1 MRDVAGDPAPAN
13 KADEKTSPYSWYVLA
28 ILTLVYT
35 FNFVDRQII
44 AIVSPAI
51 KEELGLSDS
60 MLGLLKGLAFAVLY
74 TLLGIPIAWAA
85 DRWNRVN
92 IVSIALAVWSAFTA
106 MSGLA
111 SNAFQLTL
119 ARIGVGIGEAGGSP
133 PSHSII
139 SDYFPKEK
147 RSTALAIYSLG
158 IPFGQTLAFLAGG
171 WVLENLGWRNAFFV
185 VGIPGIALAILMKLT
200 VREPVRGAQ
209 DAGKSLHT
217 VSFKEGVK
225 TLLAIPSFWGL
236 LVAATAASFTGY
248 GVGLWAVDYYRR
260 TFELSYQEI
269 TVPLGILNG
278 TAYVIGT
285 YLGGYL
291 TDRFGKKNK
300 GAYAS
305 IPALGMLF
313 TIPVG
318 LFQLWAPS
326 PFWAFFWAAPF
337 LVGLGMYLGPT
348 WALVQTLAPA
358 NMRAFAVAFMFFI
371 LNLIALGL
379 APLWVGGLS
388 DIFAATY
395 GEVKGLQISMST
407 LVISSAIAV
416 AAFFWTARKL
426 PADWAK
432 ATKDAI

>member
-1 MRDVAGDPAPAN
+1 MSDIAAPARSFSE
-13 KADEKTSPYSWYVLA
+13 EKTDPYAWYVLA
-28 ILTLVYT
+28 ILTIVYM

-74 TLLGIPIAWAA
+74 TALGIPIAWAA

-92 IVSIALAVWSAFTA
+92 IVTISLTVWSAFTA
-106 MSGLA
+106 LSGMAANAAQLA
-111 SNAFQLTL
+111 L
-119 ARIGVGIGEAGGSP
+119 ARVGVGLGEAGGSP

-147 RSTALAIYSLG
+147 RATALSIFSLG
-158 IPFGQTLAFLAGG
+158 IPFGQMFAFLAGG

-185 VGIPGIALAILMKLT
+185 VGVPGVVLAIILKLT
-200 VREPVRGAQ
+200 VREPLRGAK
-209 DAGKSLHT
+209 DAAKAAAPVPFLAGAR
-217 VSFKEGVK
+217 

-236 LVAATAASFTGY
+236 VVAATAASFTGY
-248 GVGLWAVDYYRR
+248 GVGLWAVDFYRR
-260 TFELSYQEI
+260 TYEISYQEI
-269 TVPLGILNG
+269 TIPLGLLNG
-278 TAYVIGT
+278 VAYGVGT
-285 YLGGYL
+285 YLGGAL
-291 TDRFGKKNK
+291 TDHFGKKDK
-300 GAYAS
+300 GAYAF
-305 IPALGMLF
+305 IPALGMLL

-318 LFQLWAPS
+318 FLQVWAPS
-326 PFWAFFWAAPF
+326 PTWAFIWAAPF
-337 LVGLGMYLGPT
+337 LIGLGLYLGPT

-371 LNLIALGL
+371 LNIIALGL

-388 DIFAATY
+388 DLFAATY
-395 GEVKGLQISMST
+395 GEVTGLRLALTS
-407 LVISSAIAV
+407 LGASSLIAV
-416 AAFFWTARKL
+416 LAYFWTAKKL

-432 ATKDAI
+432 AAARN